1 MVCFLMVDTLLLYEV
16 LLSLVWISLAHLLT
30 GIEQEFHGITRA
42 LAEPW
47 LLNIGANT
55 ELLSVLDH
63 VQDFHTELLG
73 LGVAVGGQ
81 GGRGTALG
89 LGRGVWHHGVDVG
102 CRPVT
107 VLYVI

>member
-1 MVCFLMVDTLLLYEV
+1 M
-16 LLSLVWISLAHLLT
+16 LT

-42 LAEPW
+42 PAEPQ
-47 LLNIGANT
+47 LQNYGVNT
-55 ELLSVLDH
+55 ELLQVLDH
-63 VQDFHTELLG
+63 VQHLHTELLG

-102 CRPVT
+102 CRPGM
-107 VLYVI
+107 VLHFIYIHK

>member
-1 MVCFLMVDTLLLYEV
+1 M
-16 LLSLVWISLAHLLT
+16 
-30 GIEQEFHGITRA
+30 
-42 LAEPW
+42 
-47 LLNIGANT
+47 
-55 ELLSVLDH
+55 LDH
-63 VQDFHTELLG
+63 VQDLHTELLG

-107 VLYVI
+107 VLYDLVSDVMRFNVELIIQIC